1 MGPPLEASM
10 YEIGQPEID
19 AVTKVIRSGKLM
31 RDFGGQGSW
40 CEKFEAALAETV
52 GVKYA
57 VTTCSGTSALIG
69 ALLGLGIGPGDEVI
83 VPAYTFMATAL
94 APLAVGAIPI
104 IAEVDETLMID
115 PADAAEKITRYTKA
129 ILPVHMIGR
138 AADMGAIMRL
148 ARKRKLFVVE
158 DACQAVGG
166 SYAGRRLASIGHT
179 GAYSFNFYKNI
190 SCGEG
195 GAILTNRLKAYE
207 RALIYHDGALTLYTN
222 AQRPRETLFAG
233 VKVRFS
239 EIQGAIMFQQLK
251 RLDKILARL
260 RARQAAMRTVLEKSK
275 GFSIAPSNELEGDC
289 GTCVLIQFDS
299 AAETVAFMKR
309 HRKHAGLMRPYDT
322 GKHVYSRWEPIIN
335 KRGSHHPQLDPY
347 RFARRKIEYSEDMCA
362 RSLDLMA
369 RSLAVGVPYKATVAE
384 AKAVA
389 KRLV

>member
-1 MGPPLEASM
+1 M
-10 YEIGQPEID
+10 YEIGQAEID

-40 CEKFEAALAETV
+40 CERFEAALAEKV

-83 VPAYTFMATAL
+83 VPGYTFMATAL
-94 APLAVGAIPI
+94 APLAVGAVPI
-104 IAEVDETLMID
+104 IAEVDETLAID
-115 PADAAEKITRYTKA
+115 PADAEKKITRYTKA
-129 ILPVHMIGR
+129 IIPVHMIGR
-138 AADMGAIMRL
+138 PANMGAIMKL

-166 SYAGRRLASIGHT
+166 SYRGKRLASIGHT

-195 GAILTNRLKAYE
+195 GAILTDRLKAYE
-207 RALIYHDGALTLYTN
+207 RALIYHDGALTLYTS

-239 EIQGAIMFQQLK
+239 EIQGVIMFEQLK
-251 RLDKILARL
+251 RMDKILGRL
-260 RARQAAMRTVLEKSK
+260 RKRQAAMREVLAKSEA
-275 GFSIAPSNELEGDC
+275 FDIAPANELDGDC
-289 GTCVLIQFDS
+289 GSSVVLAFD
-299 AAETVAFMKR
+299 AEAEALRFMR
-309 HRKHAGLMRPYDT
+309 RARKHVGLMRPYDT
-322 GKHVYSRWEPIIN
+322 GKHVYSRWEPVLT

-347 RFARRKIEYSEDMCA
+347 RFAKRKIEYSEDMCPQT
-362 RSLDLMA
+362 LDLLA
-369 RSLAVGVPYKATVAE
+369 RNIVVSVPYKATVAE
-384 AKAVA
+384 ARAIA
-389 KRLV
+389 KRLL